1 VAGALAGWAAARL
14 AGADRLRF
22 AEAWAVP
29 LLSFTPQVTAG
40 AWAGALLL
48 RGAGPAAAAAAAGA
62 ALTAAVGPRAV
73 PSRQPPAAG
82 PVLRV
87 LTANLLVG
95 RAGAKAV
102 AELVGRQHADVLFV
116 QELTDEA
123 AAGLE
128 RAGLGDLLPY
138 RVTQQATRSSRGSIY
153 ARYPLCGGPPAAPPS
168 AARCTARLDLPSGP
182 SVQLACI
189 HAAPPRPPWSPGAT
203 ARWRSQL
210 AALPAPGAGPHVLAG
225 DFNATL
231 DHAQFRRL
239 LARGYLDAASQAGD
253 GLSPTWGPRPGRRP
267 TLLAIDHV
275 LTDRSC
281 AVLTTSAHWLT
292 GSDHRALYAEL
303 RLPAPDSVLPWRY
316 DRMGQPA
323 ARAAG
328 PRHGAGLGARLP
340 VRRVRTRVPAF
351 RVRTGAGAAGHGAGA
366 PQAVCRHPRPAGTGG
381 KPV

>member
-1 VAGALAGWAAARL
+1 MAGALAGWAAARL

-22 AEAWAVP
+22 AQAWAVP

-168 AARCTARLDLPSGP
+168 AVRCTARLDLPSGP
-182 SVQLACI
+182 SVQLTCI
-189 HAAPPRPPWSPGAT
+189 HAAPPRPPWSPAAT

-210 AALPAPGAGPHVLAG
+210 SALPAPGAGPHVLAG

-275 LTDRSC
+275 LIDRSC

-303 RLPAPDSVLPWRY
+303 RLRAPDSVLPWRY